1 MLGPSTPLSTILLE
15 YGLDVIGGA
24 LVAEKSTVLRMVK
37 DGVPFRQ
44 MEGIRTVVMT
54 KDIL

>member
-15 YGLDVIGGA
+15 CGLDVIGGA
-24 LVAEKSTVLRMVK
+24 LVDEKRTVLKMVK
-37 DGVPFRQ
+37 NGVPFRQ

-54 KDIL
+54 KDTV